1 MATMKRRKLL
11 ILGARGRLGAALA
24 RECARDHDVLAC
36 GRSEVDLAAPEKAA
50 LSIRAAAP
58 DVVIN
63 CAAATNVDICE
74 VDREMAETV
83 NSRAPSAIAR
93 ACAEIGAKMIQVS
106 TDYVFSGRKTEPY
119 CESDPADP
127 ISWYGETKKRGETG
141 VLEASGNHAVV
152 RVAWV
157 FGPDRE
163 CFIDQALKLALRGEP
178 VRAVADKLSSPTY
191 TLDAAAA
198 LLALVGPSA
207 PGGIY
212 HLCNSGVCSWRDW
225 AQQTI
230 DAAVK
235 LGLPVRTKVV
245 EPIRLSDIKAMV
257 AARPV
262 YSAMSCERL
271 EALLGSPLRPWQKA
285 VGAYVGLLK
294 DTGRLAG

>member
-1 MATMKRRKLL
+1 
-11 ILGARGRLGAALA
+11 
-24 RECARDHDVLAC
+24 
-36 GRSEVDLAAPEKAA
+36 
-50 LSIRAAAP
+50 
-58 DVVIN
+58 
-63 CAAATNVDICE
+63 
-74 VDREMAETV
+74 MAETV